1 MRRCTATA
9 TTTLGI
15 YINGCRQPAWGGS
28 SAAAVH
34 LFRTT
39 PKAAAEVDRCTWYNR
54 SAQQSGQSASR
65 RFGGWVASTPHWIRA
80 TAAEAFVIFCSVGNT
95 NTSQSNGWGQETI
108 IALAGTF
115 NAAYC
120 ATRKSRPRFPDTTTT
135 AAAARYDDAGDGAD
149 EKPSLAPNASNP
161 WCKVGGHHL
170 TATGEA
176 AQCQRKVCF

>member
-1 MRRCTATA
+1 MGR
-9 TTTLGI
+9 L
-15 YINGCRQPAWGGS
+15 Q
-28 SAAAVH
+28 H

-120 ATRKSRPRFPDTTTT
+120 ATRKT
-135 AAAARYDDAGDGAD
+135 
-149 EKPSLAPNASNP
+149 
-161 WCKVGGHHL
+161 
-170 TATGEA
+170 
-176 AQCQRKVCF
+176 